1 MSFIEGDDKEAN
13 PHKRQTRRSGLA
25 GRVLAAQR
33 LATYIVISKPKRKS
47 VALGVSQVM
56 AVSFAVD
63 NTFHIGAGGCLHRLP
78 SVVVCRLP
86 VVAAAMNRAS

>member
-1 MSFIEGDDKEAN
+1 MSFMGVSPEAN
-13 PHKRQTRRSGLA
+13 RRKKQTRRSGLA
-25 GRVLAAQR
+25 GRAVAAQR

-47 VALGVSQVM
+47 VALGVSHVM

-78 SVVVCRLP
+78 SVVVCALP